1 MKNEIYI
8 KRKTR
13 QYIIAVRLSMILTT
27 YFIKR
32 LADEFQNRL
41 KNGNP
46 TYGEMEDKIESVGGE
61 INPGRLIF
69 TEDFMSDFI
78 LAERESLRATK
89 RTPFLKPESID
100 EFFSMPVIE
109 SLFIPLFDGNKHGYY
124 PSLLLDLLDYMNNEI
139 SKQALEHEFAKYFLI
154 ENANGW
160 MKFRKNIGSILQVIE
175 TIEPFPKID

>member
-1 MKNEIYI
+1 MKTEIYI

-32 LADEFQNRL
+32 LAEEFQNRL

-46 TYGEMEDKIESVGGE
+46 TYKEMEDKIESVGGE

-78 LAERESLRATK
+78 LAERESLQATK
-89 RTPFLKPESID
+89 KTPFLKPESID
-100 EFFSMPVIE
+100 RFFSTPEME
-109 SLFIPLFDGNKHGYY
+109 LLFSPLFEGNKHGYY
-124 PSLLLDLLDYMNNEI
+124 PGLLLDFLDYMNNEI
-139 SKQALEHEFAKYFLI
+139 SKQALEYEFAKYFLM
-154 ENANGW
+154 ENVNGW
-160 MKFRKNIGSILQVIE
+160 MKFRKNIGSILRVLD
-175 TIEPFPKID
+175 TLEPLTKI

>member
-1 MKNEIYI
+1 MQNKNYI

-46 TYGEMEDKIESVGGE
+46 TYGEMENKIKSVGGE

-69 TEDFMSDFI
+69 TEDIMADFV
-78 LAERESLRATK
+78 LSERELFQITK
-89 RTPFLKPESID
+89 QTSFFKPESID
-100 EFFSMPVIE
+100 KFFSMPEIE
-109 SLFIPLFDGNKHGYY
+109 LLFSPLFDGNKHGYY

-139 SKQALEHEFAKYFLI
+139 SKQALEHEFAKYFVI
-154 ENANGW
+154 ENVNGW
-160 MKFRKNIGSILQVIE
+160 MKFRKNIGSVLRVIE
-175 TIEPFPKID
+175 TIETLPQID